1 MAKEE
6 SLRSKNLYKIL
17 LIALKVLPMAISL
30 CYLLNTIF
38 AYIGYNTEVFSFIGG
53 VSLLPWLFLYL
64 AATVFRFCMYHKI
77 FLIYILVS
85 DLINYADY
93 YFDFTTIHQFFMIQT
108 ILFGITIF
116 IALYL
121 YKRKV

>member
-1 MAKEE
+1 MAVEA
-6 SLRSKNLYKIL
+6 SLKSKNLYKML

-30 CYLLNTIF
+30 CYLLNTVF

-77 FLIYILVS
+77 FLIYILVA

-93 YFDFTTIHQFFMIQT
+93 YFDFTTEYQFLVIHT

-121 YKRKV
+121 HQKRI